1 MKKRILIVGNDAN
14 AYALA
19 KKMSEKN
26 EVFITPSSDALK
38 EFTTYVDIRENKP
51 EELIEFVLE
60 NGIDLTIVISEA
72 AIKSDIASIFAK
84 NNQQIFAPTAKAAEI
99 IFNKPQTKKIF
110 YKLKIPTPKFGI
122 FEKESMALD
131 YIKNKSFPY
140 VIKTADKNSATVI
153 TSEKTAKIITNSIF
167 IEKNNKVLI
176 EDFVYGTPFS
186 YYAITDGYKALP
198 AGNSLNFRHS
208 LDGDGGQLTDGMASC
223 VPNYKLSIDDEYF
236 LMDNVIYPLLNYTQ
250 IGGSPYTG
258 ILGIDGIKTKDGRL
272 FILGCTNFFQ
282 NADSAGI
289 IETINEDLYSLFES
303 CAIGSFSDEFDSVLT
318 TDKYAVSLVL
328 KSTSKTLE
336 KNSINGLENLD
347 ENTVVT
353 MFPNLIKNKYLE
365 YEINNNSA
373 IVLTSFA
380 PTPATASE
388 RVYSEAESINFAGKF
403 YRNDICKYSL
413 S

>member
-1 MKKRILIVGNDAN
+1 MNKKILIVGNDAN

-19 KKMSEKN
+19 KKMSEN
-26 EVFITPSSDALK
+26 CEVFITPSSDALK
-38 EFTTYVDIRENKP
+38 EFTTYIDIRENKP
-51 EELIEFVLE
+51 EELIDFVLE
-60 NGIDLTIVISEA
+60 NGIDLTIVISET

-84 NNQQIFAPTAKAAEI
+84 NNQQIFAPTAKAADI
-99 IFNKPQTKKIF
+99 IFNKPQAKKVF

-140 VIKTADKNSATVI
+140 VIKTSDKNSATVI
-153 TSEKTAKIITNSIF
+153 TSDKTAKIIINSIF
-167 IEKNNKVLI
+167 IEKNNKILI

-198 AGNSLNFRHS
+198 AGSSINFRYS

-223 VPNYKLSIDDEYF
+223 VPNYKLSVDDEYF
-236 LMDNVIYPLLNYTQ
+236 LMDNIVYPLLDYMHN
-250 IGGSPYTG
+250 GGSPYTG
-258 ILGIDGIKTKDGRL
+258 ILGLDGIKTDDDRL

-289 IETINEDLYSLFES
+289 IENINENLYALFES
-303 CAIGSFSDEFDSVLT
+303 CAIGSFSDEFDSVFINN
-318 TDKYAVSLVL
+318 KYAVSLVL
-328 KSTSKTLE
+328 KSTLKTNDN
-336 KNSINGLENLD
+336 NSIRGLDNLD

-403 YRNDICKYSL
+403 YRNDICKI
-413 S
+413 